1 MEFLVF
7 LTEALPGLLLH
18 RNFKG
23 RDFNNEKKLFII
35 IQAIL
40 SKSVNSP
47 TPPKSYLKIDIVIY
61 FFFLLKRNH

>member
-7 LTEALPGLLLH
+7 LTKKLYQAY
-18 RNFKG
+18 FYIAISKV
-23 RDFNNEKKLFII
+23 DFNNEKKLFII

>member
-1 MEFLVF
+1 MAISKV
-7 LTEALPGLLLH
+7 
-18 RNFKG
+18 
-23 RDFNNEKKLFII
+23 DFNNEKKLFII

-61 FFFLLKRNH
+61 FFFLLKTNH